1 MENTFNLKKFLAEG
15 KLLKEEQTLNLE
27 DTNPD
32 FTSDKIVT
40 TSKYADDSGKLKP
53 QFGKQAYDFGGSEGP
68 IPNSIVVDDAEPE
81 GDNESIKFNLNK
93 VGKFP
98 PKKYINLTFTIDYID
113 NQNNLIKTI
122 LNSLESGGI
131 LVVSENVKSVSD
143 FYNKLKSNFDILEVY
158 DFMGGLNESK
168 PSLQE
173 VDYNNYAAR
182 DYWAQYNL
190 DNPISKATA
199 SSNSTPNPPYEDEEE
214 EEDEDNFSVISL
226 ILKKK

>member
-15 KLLKEEQTLNLE
+15 KLLKEEQTSNLE
-27 DTNPD
+27 QINPD

-40 TSKYADDSGKLKP
+40 TSNYANDRGQLKS
-53 QFGKQAYDFGGSEGP
+53 QFGKQSYDFGGSEDP
-68 IPNSIVVDDAEPE
+68 IPNSIIVDDAEPE
-81 GDNESIKFNLNK
+81 GDNEWIQFDLNK

-98 PKKYINLTFTIDYID
+98 PKKYINSTFTIDYID

-143 FYNKLKSNFDILEVY
+143 FYNKLKNNFDILEVY
-158 DFMGGLNESK
+158 DFMGDLNEGVYT
-168 PSLQE
+168 PEERQE
-173 VDYNNYAAR
+173 MA
-182 DYWAQYNL
+182 
-190 DNPISKATA
+190 DNIRKKYTINGVYYDPYY
-199 SSNSTPNPPYEDEEE
+199 PLPPGLKYDNEMGGDGEDEEV
-214 EEDEDNFSVISL
+214 DENSVISL